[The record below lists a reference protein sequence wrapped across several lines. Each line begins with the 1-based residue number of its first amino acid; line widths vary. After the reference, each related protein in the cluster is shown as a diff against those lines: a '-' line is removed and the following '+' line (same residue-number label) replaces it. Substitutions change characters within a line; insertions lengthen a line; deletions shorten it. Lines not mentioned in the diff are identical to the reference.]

1 MCQDDKSTEP
11 GPAQLLKNRE
21 TRGTAGA
28 GAGAGA
34 GQQSLKGAQGS
45 KLSQPVV

>member
-1 MCQDDKSTEP
+1 MCQDDKSTKHWL
-11 GPAQLLKNRE
+11 AQLLKNIE
-21 TRGTAGA
+21 TMGTAGA
-28 GAGAGA
+28 GGGAGA